1 MVTSCIQKHCSNIY
15 RLSIC
20 VALTYIA
27 VVSEHGCKGT
37 TFQFML
43 VRSSSTFCLTPPIHT
58 GEITVFDRPSNA
70 TVAAG
75 EEVTFHCRFNGTSDL
90 PLWDIGGI
98 VYSSSRLPAGFQYT
112 EEGLHIAAVWES
124 LNNTKFTCLLIV
136 HDGNGKLSRIQSPPA
151 YLIVYESYD
160 GRNESGNQLP
170 ANSPVTITHT
180 VYPTPTS
187 STNKN
192 CSSDG
197 LKITQCE
204 NIAIGKHYVCLST

>member
-1 MVTSCIQKHCSNIY
+1 MIS
-15 RLSIC
+15 
-20 VALTYIA
+20 
-27 VVSEHGCKGT
+27 
-37 TFQFML
+37 
-43 VRSSSTFCLTPPIHT
+43 
-58 GEITVFDRPSNA
+58 DRPSNA

-75 EEVTFHCRFNGTSDL
+75 EEVTFHCRFNGTLDL
-90 PLWDIGGI
+90 PLWDIGGT

-112 EEGLHIAAVWES
+112 EGLHIAAVWES

-151 YLIVYESYD
+151 YLIVYKSYD
-160 GRNESGNQLP
+160 GRNESGDQLP
-170 ANSPVTITHT
+170 ANSPAVTITHI

-187 STNKN
+187 SINKN

-204 NIAIGKHYVCLST
+204 NVAIESIVGKHYVSLST